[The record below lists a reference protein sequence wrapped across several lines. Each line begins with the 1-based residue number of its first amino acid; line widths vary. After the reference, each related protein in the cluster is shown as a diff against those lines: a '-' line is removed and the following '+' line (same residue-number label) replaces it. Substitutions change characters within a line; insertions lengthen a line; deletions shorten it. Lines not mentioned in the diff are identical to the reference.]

1 MRLTFRHIAFAW
13 PLQSISAR
21 CFNMVGSYALQVLGG
36 VGCLVYAAVEA
47 TLHLNLNL
55 NLNLNNSL
63 YAARDYSYVAHDSV
77 CFARRVFCVPCGHV
91 SA

>member
-1 MRLTFRHIAFAW
+1 
-13 PLQSISAR
+13 
-21 CFNMVGSYALQVLGG
+21 MVGSYALQVLGG

-47 TLHLNLNL
+47 TLHLNL

>member
-1 MRLTFRHIAFAW
+1 MRLTFRHIAFVW

-21 CFNMVGSYALQVLGG
+21 CFNMVGSYAPQVLGG

-47 TLHLNLNL
+47 TLHL

>member
-1 MRLTFRHIAFAW
+1 MRLTFRHIAFVW

-21 CFNMVGSYALQVLGG
+21 CFNMVGSYAPQVLGG

-47 TLHLNLNL
+47 TLHLNL